1 MRGIGVDER
10 LWLRG
15 VFSCTGPCGLN
26 DVQGGVVWGPGS
38 SEGEWGVGF
47 GGSNSKKTAPNIK
60 SIRLQ
65 NRFCELHTW
74 RLLK

>member
-1 MRGIGVDER
+1 MCDERSKEMRGIGVDER

-26 DVQGGVVWGPGS
+26 DVQAGVVWGPGS

-47 GGSNSKKTAPNIK
+47 GGSNSKKPPLTSRVYVCK
-60 SIRLQ
+60 TD
-65 NRFCELHTW
+65 F
-74 RLLK
+74 